1 VTRTELKQI
10 VADVLEIDPEA
21 LEPTTELKSFET
33 FDSVSVL
40 SLMIELDE
48 KAGIKLGPGDA
59 AKLATYGEIE
69 ALATQQHVTL
79 TD

>member
-1 VTRTELKQI
+1 VTRAELKQI
-10 VADVLEIDPEA
+10 VADILEIDPEA
-21 LEPTTELKSFET
+21 LEPTTELKRFET

-69 ALATQQHVTL
+69 ALAARQQIAL

>member
-1 VTRTELKQI
+1 VTRAELKQI
-10 VADVLEIDPEA
+10 VAEVLEIDPGA
-21 LEPTTELKSFET
+21 LEPATELKSFET

-69 ALATQQHVTL
+69 ALATHQGVAL